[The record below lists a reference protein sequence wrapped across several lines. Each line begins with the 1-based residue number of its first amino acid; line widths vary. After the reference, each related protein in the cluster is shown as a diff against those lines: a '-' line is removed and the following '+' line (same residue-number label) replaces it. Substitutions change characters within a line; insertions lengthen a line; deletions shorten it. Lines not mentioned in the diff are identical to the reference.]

1 MAQRKDSPDTP
12 TKGGSKKAA
21 QTGGG
26 NAKSAGA
33 GGGMGKSDSSDA
45 NPARST
51 TVHREK
57 AAPGDRRGGETSHAD
72 RA

>member
-12 TKGGSKKAA
+12 TKGGSKQAA

-26 NAKSAGA
+26 NAKSAG
-33 GGGMGKSDSSDA
+33 GGGGKGRSDASGA

-51 TVHREK
+51 SVHREK
-57 AAPGDRRGGETSHAD
+57 AAPGDRRRGETNHAD